1 MALLVDGIAVATGSL
16 VGERAAEEAG
26 LFSGA
31 AAQAVSII
39 AVITLAENEN
49 NFLFMF
55 FTPCVND
62 FSVR

>member
-1 MALLVDGIAVATGSL
+1 MATASL

-26 LFSGA
+26 LFSGV

-49 NFLFMF
+49 NFLFMAFHSLRKLF
-55 FTPCVND
+55 FGKMKK
-62 FSVR
+62 

>member
-1 MALLVDGIAVATGSL
+1 VATASL
-16 VGERAAEEAG
+16 VGERAAEETG

-49 NFLFMF
+49 NFLFMAF
-55 FTPCVND
+55 H
-62 FSVR
+62 SLRK

>member
-1 MALLVDGIAVATGSL
+1 MATASL

-26 LFSGA
+26 LFSGV

-49 NFLFMF
+49 NFLFMAF
-55 FTPCVND
+55 H
-62 FSVR
+62 SLRK